1 MTMSVV
7 EIRSML
13 SATGHAAKIKSA
25 EAAMAMIK
33 SGDRVY
39 VGSACATPRALVQA
53 LEASK
58 KNLED
63 VLLFHFI
70 TNGALPQIDQ
80 KSVTRFQHRCF
91 FIGSDER
98 EAVKQNQADYIPISI
113 AQVPSLIKSKRL
125 IADLALIQVSLPD
138 KHGFVSLGVS
148 VDITRAVALTAGKV
162 IAEVNPNMPRTLGE
176 SFLHLDQIHA
186 LVPVD
191 QPIIEYRHPPAD
203 AVAEQIARYIA
214 RIIDNNSTLQI
225 GLGRIPNE
233 MLKYLSDRQNLGIHS
248 DVITDPVVD
257 LIEKGVVTGNSK
269 TLHQGQVVASYC
281 LGTRRLYD
289 LIDQNPQFAF
299 YPIDYVCNPAVLA
312 SQHQLVSV
320 SQAFAVDLTGQVCAD
335 QFQGEFYSGVSTQ
348 PDFLRGAANC
358 PGGKPI
364 ICLASTT
371 DDGQE
376 SRIRPLLK
384 MGEGVTI
391 ARSDIHYVITEY
403 GCAYLFGKSIRER
416 ALALI
421 EIAHPNFRNGLL
433 EEARQLG
440 YVRRDQ
446 KLQSRSAYP
455 VQEEREITLK
465 NGVAIR
471 LRPSKASDIRGLQDL
486 FYQLSTNDIYTRFFQ
501 DLRFLPISAAEHLC
515 NVDYESEMAFLAMAG
530 ERENETV
537 VGSACYFLNPTTNL
551 AEAAYMIH
559 PQWQGL
565 GLGRILQQRMIEYA
579 QPRGLRGF
587 TLEILTTNDKMI
599 NLAKSGSDKVSIERS
614 GGTYEVV
621 MLF

>member
-1 MTMSVV
+1 MS
-7 EIRSML
+7 EIWVRHL
-13 SATGHAAKIKSA
+13 GKHAGKIKTADQAISV
-25 EAAMAMIK
+25 IK

-39 VGSACATPRALVQA
+39 VGNACATPRTLVHA
-53 LEASK
+53 LETASAR
-58 KNLED
+58 LED

-70 TNGALPQIDQ
+70 TNGALPGAEQP
-80 KSVTRFQHRCF
+80 KATRFQHQCF
-91 FIGSDER
+91 FVGSDER
-98 EAVKQNQADYIPISI
+98 EAIKNNQADYIPIAI
-113 AQVPSLIKSKRL
+113 AQVPSLIKSGRL
-125 IADLALIQVSLPD
+125 AANVALIQVSPPD
-138 KHGFVSLGVS
+138 QHGFVSLGVS
-148 VDITRAVALTAGKV
+148 VDITRTVALSAAKV

-176 SFLHLDQIHA
+176 SFLHLDQLDV

-191 QPIIEYRHPPAD
+191 QPVIEYRHPPAD
-203 AVAEQIARYIA
+203 AVAQQIARYVA

-233 MLKYLSDRQNLGIHS
+233 MLKYLTDRQNLGIHS
-248 DVITDPVVD
+248 DVITDPIVD
-257 LIEKGVVTGNSK
+257 LIEKGVITGQAK
-269 TLHQGQVVASYC
+269 GIHQGQVVASYC

-299 YPIDYVCNPAVLA
+299 YPMEYVCNPAVLA
-312 SQHQLVSV
+312 SNQQLVSV
-320 SQAFAVDLTGQVCAD
+320 SQAFAIDLTGQICAD

-348 PDFLRGAANC
+348 PDFLRGAAHS

-391 ARSDIHYVITEY
+391 ARSDVHYVITEY

-421 EIAHPNFRNGLL
+421 EIAHPDFRSWLL
-433 EEARQLG
+433 EEAKCLG
-440 YVRRDQ
+440 YVRPDQ
-446 KLQSRSAYP
+446 KLQSSSAYP
-455 VQEEREITLK
+455 VQEEREFLLK
-465 NGVAIR
+465 NGAHLLV
-471 LRPSKASDIRGLQDL
+471 RPSKASDVRGLQDL
-486 FYQLSTNDIYTRFFQ
+486 FYRLSADDIYTRFFQ

-515 NVDYESEMAFLAMAG
+515 NVDYTMEMAFLAVVG
-530 ERENETV
+530 ERENETI

-559 PQWQGL
+559 PQWQGV

-579 QPRGLRGF
+579 RPRGLRGF

-599 NLAKSGSDKVSIERS
+599 KLAQSGSDKVSIERS

>member
-1 MTMSVV
+1 MAMS
-7 EIRSML
+7 EERDWGL
-13 SATGHAAKIKSA
+13 AKYTAKIKTA
-25 EAAMAMIK
+25 EQAVSTIK

-39 VGSACATPRALVQA
+39 VGNACATPRTLVHA
-53 LEASK
+53 LETSR
-58 KNLED
+58 NRLED
-63 VLLFHFI
+63 VVLFHFI
-70 TNGALPQIDQ
+70 TNGAFP
-80 KSVTRFQHRCF
+80 SNGSGVVTRFQHQCF

-98 EAVKQNQADYIPISI
+98 EAFKKNQADYIPISI
-113 AQVPSLIKSKRL
+113 AQTPHLIKRGRL
-125 IADLALIQVSLPD
+125 VANAALIQVSLPD

-148 VDITRAVALTAGKV
+148 VDMTRTVALAAGQV
-162 IAEVNPNMPRTLGE
+162 IAEINPNMPRTLGE
-176 SFLHLDQIHA
+176 SFLHIDQIDA
-186 LVPVD
+186 LVLVD
-191 QPIIEYRHPPAD
+191 QPIIEYTHPPVD
-203 AVAEQIARYIA
+203 AVAQQIARYVA

-233 MLKYLSDRQNLGIHS
+233 MLKYLTDRQNLGIHS
-248 DVITDPVVD
+248 DVITDPIVD
-257 LIEKGVVTGNSK
+257 LIEKGVITGRAK
-269 TLHQGQVVASYC
+269 GLHEGQVVASYC

-312 SQHQLVSV
+312 GHHQLVSV

-335 QFQGEFYSGVSTQ
+335 QFHGEFYSGVSTQ
-348 PDFLRGAANC
+348 PDFLRGAAYS

-391 ARSDIHYVITEY
+391 ARSDVHYVITEY

-421 EIAHPNFRNGLL
+421 EIAHPHFRAGLL
-433 EEARQLG
+433 EEAKQLG
-440 YVRRDQ
+440 YVRPDQ
-446 KLQSRSAYP
+446 KLKSSSAYP
-455 VQEEREITLK
+455 VQEEREILLK
-465 NGVAIR
+465 NGVR
-471 LRPSKASDIRGLQDL
+471 LLVRPSKASDIRCLQDL
-486 FYQLSTNDIYTRFFQ
+486 FYGLSAEDVYTRFFQ
-501 DLRFLPISAAEHLC
+501 DLRFLPVSAAEHLC
-515 NVDYESEMAFLAMAG
+515 NVDYESEMAFLAVVG
-530 ERENETV
+530 DRENESV

-559 PQWQGL
+559 PKWQGL

-599 NLAKSGSDKVSIERS
+599 KLAKSGSDKVSVERS